1 MNKILVLL
9 IVVVYGIAGT
19 EDYNHKCQKALE
31 HNKKES
37 CKVVV

>member
-9 IVVVYGIAGT
+9 LVVGYGLASS
-19 EDYNHKCQKALE
+19 EDYNHKCQKAHE
-31 HNKKES
+31 HNKKEQ